1 MTRTHFNRSLP
12 LPLPRQPV
20 FLIVV
25 IGVAVLTIY
34 PLSAKVA
41 LPSASTLSS
50 AGRIRRITGKSCY
63 RPLYPAALATPCF
76 GFLYSLLILKQQSP
90 LEDWKRRQSFFLCD
104 PVRPVGSVED
114 VEGVN
119 DARPSV
125 LYTPR
130 RRVHR
135 VRPWPPSTS
144 NNHRCT
150 VGRQF
155 VRSDE
160 HL

>member
-1 MTRTHFNRSLP
+1 MLP
-12 LPLPRQPV
+12 TIVSGCPSHPVLRLFVLPAHTETTEP
-20 FLIVV
+20 
-25 IGVAVLTIY
+25 
-34 PLSAKVA
+34 
-41 LPSASTLSS
+41 
-50 AGRIRRITGKSCY
+50 
-63 RPLYPAALATPCF
+63 F
-76 GFLYSLLILKQQSP
+76 G
-90 LEDWKRRQSFFLCD
+90 D

-114 VEGVN
+114 VDGVN

-125 LYTPR
+125 LYTPH

-160 HL
+160 HRKRILP